1 MTNTKRPLIHLAL
14 TYNFL
19 VVAQFAVTSVAARF
33 CEENN
38 LYHIPFNLDN
48 RDNEAAPLIG
58 TVYRA

>member
-1 MTNTKRPLIHLAL
+1 MTNTKRPLVHLAL

-19 VVAQFAVTSVAARF
+19 VVAQFAETSDAAGF

-48 RDNEAAPLIG
+48 RDNEAAPLTG